1 MADTLTQEQ
10 IDALLNQALSGE
22 VIQTASEETKDQVK
36 EYDFRSPKKF
46 TKEKI
51 RSLETIFE
59 SYARLLS
66 SYLTGLLRL
75 YCKVSLISIE
85 EQRYFEYNNAL
96 PDYVIMGL
104 VDLGINSQNV
114 EEFTTIV
121 QLSNSLTFT
130 MIDRLLGGR
139 GVAAELDRDFT
150 ELETSVMKKVAADMA
165 NMMEE
170 PWSNYLVLH
179 PTLVGLETNSRVI
192 STVGYDDTMIIIAL
206 EVTVNDENKSILS
219 VCMPAINLDEIMMN
233 YVTKNQ
239 KTARKNYDPKRENER
254 RESIMSAL
262 NQSSLT
268 ITAVL
273 SETQLQMS
281 DVLHLQVNDII
292 PLDKNIGSNVVLR
305 IGDKD
310 WFDGKPGIY
319 NNKKA
324 VKIENVYR
332 IEV

>member
-150 ELETSVMKKVAADMA
+150 ELETSVMKKVASDMA
-165 NMMEE
+165 KMMEE

>member
-22 VIQTASEETKDQVK
+22 VIERSAEPERNVK

-51 RSLETIFE
+51 RSIETIFE

-75 YCKVSLISIE
+75 YCKVTLISIE

-104 VDLGINSQNV
+104 LDLGIEEKDV
-114 EEFTTIV
+114 EDFTTIL
-121 QLSNSLTFT
+121 QLSNSLTYT
-130 MIDRLLGGR
+130 MIDRLLGGT
-139 GVAAELDRDFT
+139 GESTELDRDFT
-150 ELETSVMKKVAADMA
+150 ELETSVMQKVVTDMA
-165 NMMEE
+165 KFLKE
-170 PWSNYLVLH
+170 PWKAYLNLEPKV
-179 PTLVGLETNSRVI
+179 TTLETNSRVI
-192 STVGYDDTMIIIAL
+192 STVGYDETMIIAAL
-206 EVTVNDENKSILS
+206 EVTVNDNKSIIS
-219 VCMPAINLDEIMMN
+219 VCIPALNLDELMQKF
-233 YVTKNQ
+233 VTKNN
-239 KTARKNYDPKRENER
+239 KIARKNIDANREHER
-254 RESIMSAL
+254 KENIMNTL
-262 NQSSLT
+262 NQSTLT

-292 PLDKNIGSNVVLR
+292 PLDMSISGNVVLR
-305 IGDKD
+305 IGDAN
-310 WFDGKPGIY
+310 WFDGKLGVY